1 MRRGFEEDVPS
12 LVDEIKLK
20 VLVVKRMVV
29 ENIVVVVE
37 LLLDE
42 MHLLECKRRKVL
54 MSLRQSKRGGQL

>member
-1 MRRGFEEDVPS
+1 MRRGLEKDVPP

-20 VLVVKRMVV
+20 ALVVKRMAM
-29 ENIVVVVE
+29 EKIVVVVE

-54 MSLRQSKRGGQL
+54 TSWRQCKRGGQL